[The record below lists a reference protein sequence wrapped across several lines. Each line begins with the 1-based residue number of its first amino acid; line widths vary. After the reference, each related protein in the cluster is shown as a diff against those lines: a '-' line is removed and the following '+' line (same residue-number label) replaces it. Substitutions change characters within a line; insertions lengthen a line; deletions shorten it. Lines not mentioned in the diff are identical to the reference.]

1 MKTLCILFT
10 IIAVA
15 ALPFLSAH
23 AGEPANQ
30 TSGQDSARRHAAV
43 ARRAGPAQDGKER
56 SEGKSLKLV
65 GNLQAHPLNVPANH
79 APAIATAAHPAS
91 SKKAAPASIGGL
103 ALSKTPINRE
113 PSCKPPVGRGAI
125 VPMPGTVHARGPA
138 ASSLNGA
145 AASGARHSAA
155 ALNGA
160 SLSRNP

>member
-1 MKTLCILFT
+1 MKTLCILFA

-15 ALPFLSAH
+15 ALPFPAAH
-23 AGEPANQ
+23 AGEPASQ
-30 TSGQDSARRHAAV
+30 ASGHDSARRHAAV
-43 ARRAGPAQDGKER
+43 AHPAGPARDGKER

-65 GNLQAHPLNVPANH
+65 GNLRAPPLIVPANH
-79 APAIATAAHPAS
+79 APAIATAARPAP
-91 SKKAAPASIGGL
+91 SKKAAPAPTGGL

-113 PSCKPPVGRGAI
+113 PSSKPPIGRGAI
-125 VPMPGTVHARGPA
+125 VPLPGAVHARGPA